1 MGDLAFLT
9 TALEEIKGQDLYR
22 QLRIIHG
29 PQSARVR
36 VDGSEVVLL
45 SSNNYLG
52 LAEHPAL
59 REAAI
64 DVLERYGCGAGA
76 SRSISGTME
85 PHRELEERIARFKG
99 CEAALLFST
108 GYMANIG
115 LLTTVVEEG
124 DLIVSDEFNHASIV
138 DGCRLSRAEVWVY
151 RHRDMDH
158 LEELLQRSSHRCKL
172 IVTDGVFSMEGDIA
186 PLLAIRTLADQYG
199 ALVMVD
205 DAHATGVLGEGGRGT
220 AEHFNL
226 MGRIDIQ
233 MGTLGKALGGFGAYI
248 AGSRDL
254 IDYLINR
261 CRTFLY
267 TTALP
272 PAVSAMALA
281 ALEIVEGEPQRR
293 RWLWENTTYFKEG
306 LVKLG
311 FDIGMSETPICP
323 ILIGDNALTMEA
335 DRRLMARGI
344 FAQGIRPPTVPPQGS
359 RLRAALMATHTQKD
373 LKSTLDAFQSI
384 GKELGLIGE
393 ER

>member
-1 MGDLAFLT
+1 MGDLAFLSK
-9 TALEEIKGQDLYR
+9 ALEEIKARDLYR

-29 PQSARVR
+29 PQSARVQ
-36 VDGSEVVLL
+36 VDGQQIVLL

-64 DVLERYGCGAGA
+64 DALERYGCGAGA

-124 DLIVSDEFNHASIV
+124 DLIISDEFNHASIV
-138 DGCRLSRAEVWVY
+138 DGCRLSRAAVWVY

-158 LEELLQRSSHRCKL
+158 LEELLKRSAHRCKL
-172 IVTDGVFSMEGDIA
+172 IVTDGVFSMDGDIA
-186 PLLAIRTLADQYG
+186 PLPAIRTLADQYG
-199 ALVMVD
+199 AIVMVD
-205 DAHATGVLGEGGRGT
+205 DAHATGVLGERGRGT
-220 AEHFNL
+220 AEYFNL
-226 MGRIDIQ
+226 AGRIDIQ

-248 AGSRDL
+248 SGSTDL

-272 PAVSAMALA
+272 PAIAAMALA
-281 ALEIVEGEPQRR
+281 ALEIVECEPQRR
-293 RWLWENTTYFKEG
+293 TRLWENAAYFKER
-306 LVKLG
+306 LAKLG

-335 DRRLMARGI
+335 DRRLMARGV

-359 RLRAALMATHTQKD
+359 RLRAALMSTHTETD
-373 LKSTLDAFQSI
+373 LKNALDAFQTV
-384 GKELGLIGE
+384 GEELGLIGVE
-393 ER
+393 Q

>member
-1 MGDLAFLT
+1 MGDLTFLSS
-9 TALEEIKGQDLYR
+9 ALEAIKAQDLYR

-29 PQSARVR
+29 PQSARVQVGGR
-36 VDGSEVVLL
+36 EVVLL

-64 DVLERYGCGAGA
+64 QALERYGCGAGA
-76 SRSISGTME
+76 SRSIAGTME
-85 PHRELEERIARFKG
+85 LHRELEERIADFKK
-99 CEAALLFST
+99 CDDALLFSS

-151 RHRDMDH
+151 RHRDMNH
-158 LEELLQRSSHRCKL
+158 LEELLKKSAHRRRL
-172 IVTDGVFSMEGDIA
+172 IVTDGVFSMEGDIS
-186 PLLAIRTLADQYG
+186 PLPAIRTLADQYG

-220 AEHFNL
+220 VEHFEL

-254 IDYLINR
+254 INYLINR

-272 PAVSAMALA
+272 PAIAAMALA
-281 ALEIVEGEPQRR
+281 ALEVVEGEPQRR
-293 RWLWENTTYFKEG
+293 RWLWENTAYFKEG
-306 LVKLG
+306 LERLG
-311 FDIGMSETPICP
+311 FNTGRSQTPICP
-323 ILIGDNALTMEA
+323 ILIGDNTLTMEA

-359 RLRAALMATHTQKD
+359 RLRAALMATHTEKD
-373 LKSTLDAFQSI
+373 LTSALDAFQTV
-384 GKELGLIGE
+384 GVELGLIKE
-393 ER
+393 EQ

>member
-1 MGDLAFLT
+1 MGDLAFLSN
-9 TALEEIKGQDLYR
+9 ALEEIKTQDLYR

-29 PQSARVR
+29 AQSARVQ
-36 VDGSEVVLL
+36 VDGQKVVLF

-64 DVLERYGCGAGA
+64 EALERYGCGAGA

-85 PHRELEERIARFKG
+85 LHKELEKRIARFKG

-151 RHRDMDH
+151 RHRDMEQ
-158 LEELLQRSSHRCKL
+158 LEELLKRSAHRSKL
-172 IVTDGVFSMEGDIA
+172 IITDGVFSMDGDIA
-186 PLLAIRTLADQYG
+186 PLPAIRALADQYG

-205 DAHATGVLGEGGRGT
+205 DAHATGVLGERGRGT
-220 AEHFNL
+220 AEHFDL

-248 AGSRDL
+248 AGSTDL

-272 PAVSAMALA
+272 PSIAAMAVA

-293 RWLWENTTYFKEG
+293 TQLWENTAYFKEG
-306 LVKLG
+306 LAKLG
-311 FDIGMSETPICP
+311 FNIGMSETPICP
-323 ILIGDNALTMEA
+323 ILVGDNALTMEA

-359 RLRAALMATHTQKD
+359 RLRAALMATHTEKD
-373 LKSTLDAFQSI
+373 LKSALDAFQAV

>member
-1 MGDLAFLT
+1 MGDLTFLST
-9 TALEEIKGQDLYR
+9 TLEAIKAQDLYR
-22 QLRIIHG
+22 QLRIVHG
-29 PQSARVR
+29 PQSARVQVEGR
-36 VDGSEVVLL
+36 EVVLL

-64 DVLERYGCGAGA
+64 HALERDGCGAGA
-76 SRSISGTME
+76 SRSIAGTME
-85 PHRELEERIARFKG
+85 LHSELEERIADFKK
-99 CEAALLFST
+99 CKEALLFSS

-115 LLTTVVEEG
+115 LLTTVVDEG
-124 DLIVSDEFNHASIV
+124 DLIVSDKFNHASIV

-151 RHRDMDH
+151 RHRDMNH
-158 LEELLQRSSHRCKL
+158 LEELLKKSAHRRRL

-186 PLLAIRTLADQYG
+186 PLPAIRTLADQYG

-220 AEHFNL
+220 AEHFDL

-248 AGSRDL
+248 AGSHDL
-254 IDYLINR
+254 INYLINR

-272 PAVSAMALA
+272 PAIAAMALA
-281 ALEIVEGEPQRR
+281 ALEVVEEEPQRR
-293 RWLWENTTYFKEG
+293 RRLWENTAYFKEW
-306 LVKLG
+306 LERLG
-311 FDIGMSETPICP
+311 FNIGMSETPICP
-323 ILIGDNALTMEA
+323 IFIGDNALTMEA

-359 RLRAALMATHTQKD
+359 RLRAALMATHTEKD
-373 LKSTLDAFQSI
+373 LMNALDAFRAV
-384 GKELGLIGE
+384 GKELNLI
-393 ER
+393 